1 MSENKLSTICSLLE
15 KSIDLLYE
23 NDDHLITNSVHEQSI
38 SHRIAHYLENLLIKY
53 DWFVKDGYSVD
64 VEYNRNCNEVKKV
77 CGNCDDFS
85 KQYKCKLKK
94 SLSND
99 RNCRPDIIVHKRGRD
114 NISQDDFDNL
124 IVIEIKKEE
133 EEDDFDFSK
142 LKSFTCKYSTYKY
155 HLGIYIN
162 ITNPQSQSPFTYFQN
177 GKEVKKNDIDWK
189 EFTIGDIASVKCGK
203 RIVK

>member
-1 MSENKLSTICSLLE
+1 MSENKLSTIHFLLE
-15 KSIDLLYE
+15 RSVDLLYE
-23 NDDHLITNSVHEQSI
+23 NDSCLITNSVHEQSI

-114 NISQDDFDNL
+114 NISQDDFNNL
-124 IVIEIKKEE
+124 IVIEIKKGKEK
-133 EEDDFDFSK
+133 DNFDFSK
-142 LKSFTCKYSTYKY
+142 LAAFTCECNIYKY

-162 ITNPQSQSPFTYFQN
+162 ITNPKLKYPFKYFQN
-177 GKEVKKNDIDWK
+177 GQEVNEDDLDWEESISK
-189 EFTIGDIASVKCGK
+189 YPAENESERK
-203 RIVK
+203 

>member
-1 MSENKLSTICSLLE
+1 MSENKIQIVRSLL
-15 KSIDLLYE
+15 KQSVGLLYE
-23 NDDHLITNSVHEQSI
+23 NDDHLITKSVHEQSI

-64 VEYNRNCNEVKKV
+64 VEYNRNGDEVKKV
-77 CGNCDDFS
+77 CGNCDFPE
-85 KQYKCKLKK
+85 QHKCKLKK

-99 RNCRPDIIVHKRGRD
+99 RNCRPDIIVHKRGCN

-162 ITNPQSQSPFTYFQN
+162 ITNPKSQSPYTYFQN
-177 GKEVKKNDIDWK
+177 GQEVDKKDIDWK